1 MNLRTMKSAA
11 LIQCLDFGWREILT
25 PIPSSMLPILRT
37 I

>member
-25 PIPSSMLPILRT
+25 PIPSSMLSILRT